1 MSFFVD
7 KIVPFFQSIPR
18 SKTWVREA
26 QRAQAAT
33 TQQVEILLSIFGSAS
48 VTGQM
53 STWVSPPLWAKYIHK
68 NEWVALLLIENLHF
82 WRKFHIFGITVKMKL
97 GISGTILKNV
107 TQPLLTLLIS
117 LLRTLPNPGS
127 STKTELRTLQK
138 SWTPNPWTEFDPTLV

>member
-1 MSFFVD
+1 MTPIDRFCFRDFISLTFGPKQSRMYFKFYDFNMRVFLLTKLYHFFEAFPD
-7 KIVPFFQSIPR
+7 QK
-18 SKTWVREA
+18 RESEKLS

-117 LLRTLPNPGS
+117 LM
-127 STKTELRTLQK
+127 
-138 SWTPNPWTEFDPTLV
+138 